1 MAGTYPKVGRLRATL
16 RSRRHRRLQVVLVEV
31 ALEVEV
37 GELLALRHA
46 QQLLER
52 RIRLDVVL
60 VLEVVLLDV
69 VVHRLRDLRARHQR
83 AVALAEE
90 VAEVVGDGRRAL
102 EDGRRTLD
110 LNTVL
115 VRLDAALAL
124 ARILDLAVDTLLQA
138 LDLAQEGG
146 DRLTHRREVA
156 SHRLDV
162 LLERRGR
169 RSGSRR
175 LSGRRRDR
183 RNDNRRS
190 DRRRRR
196 HSGRLSLR
204 RLLGDDLL
212 LGDNRHQRRNRRL
225 NNHRDGG
232 LRGNDLLSDLRGGS
246 RAHNTSSRGIRRRHF
261 THYLLP
267 GVVSASIFGVLC

>member
-1 MAGTYPKVGRLRATL
+1 
-16 RSRRHRRLQVVLVEV
+16 VLVEV

-37 GELLALRHA
+37 GQLLALRHA

-102 EDGRRTLD
+102 EDARRTLD

-115 VRLDAALAL
+115 VRLDAALTL

-183 RNDNRRS
+183 RHNNRRS
-190 DRRRRR
+190 HSGR
-196 HSGRLSLR
+196 HSGRLGLGR

-232 LRGNDLLSDLRGGS
+232 LRGSDLLSDLRGDR
-246 RAHNTSSRGIRRRHF
+246 RAHHTSSRGIRRRHF